1 MRIKF
6 KIATQPPI
14 VKEKREEMM
23 LTGTISRDYI
33 VNLVMKRMREKMGKP
48 APLGTILQQAMKASR
63 IDVDLDAHR
72 LWQQWEDVVGTTIAQ
87 NARPEAIKGKLL
99 LVNVSSAPWMQQ
111 LQFLKPELIEKLNEN
126 LGKEVVEEIRFRIG
140 ALRDDV

>member
-1 MRIKF
+1 
-6 KIATQPPI
+6 
-14 VKEKREEMM
+14 
-23 LTGTISRDYI
+23 
-33 VNLVMKRMREKMGKP
+33 MKRMREKMGKP
-48 APLGTILQQAMKASR
+48 APLGAILQQAMKASR

-126 LGKEVVEEIRFRIG
+126 LGRKVVEEIRFRIG
-140 ALRDDV
+140 PLRGDV